1 MRDRPK
7 ASSNRISALA
17 AVLAVALVICLALP
31 KARSRSWFSAVRLYL
46 PLVRQAHHLYLPP
59 GVPSTM
65 AGEQAERQTLFGP
78 ALLAAAAGAP
88 SGFVVR
94 VGEELQLNGQPYTF
108 VGANVSY
115 LASPFF
121 PAELM
126 EEVIATLGARGV
138 QIIRVWAEPWCDLD
152 RVEEML
158 DLGSHYGVRFILT
171 LQDFFGRTDGYWF
184 KEEFKTKGL
193 PHIHNIVPR
202 FAERPEILMWELMNE
217 PTCPA
222 EDADRA
228 CWEALYNW
236 AQVTSQQIKTLD
248 PNHLV
253 AVGTQHAG
261 FEARAIETFHRIH
274 ALPTIDIV
282 SVHGQAGKLEQ
293 GERELERSIAH
304 ELGKPIY
311 FGEVY
316 GFGMD
321 ENCRLLPQATLDGRA
336 AAIASDLHQLTATGI
351 DGYLLWQYAY
361 GAVER
366 EDGSTQHFCGVF
378 DYADGDP
385 VWDVLLG
392 AR

>member
-1 MRDRPK
+1 MRDRFNAP
-7 ASSNRISALA
+7 SNRIAALA
-17 AVLAVALVICLALP
+17 GLLVVALAIGLTLP
-31 KARSRSWFSAVRLYL
+31 VGRAKSWFSVVRLYL
-46 PLVRQAHHLYLPP
+46 PLVRQAHHLYLPA
-59 GVPSTM
+59 GVPSAM
-65 AGEQAERQTLFGP
+65 AGGQAEQQALFGP
-78 ALLAAAAGAP
+78 ALLVAAARAS
-88 SGFVVR
+88 SGFVTR
-94 VGEELQLNGQPYTF
+94 TGEALQLNGQPYTF

-121 PAELM
+121 PAECM
-126 EEVIATLGARGV
+126 EGVIATLAARGV
-138 QIIRVWAEPWCDLD
+138 QVIRVWAEPWCDLD
-152 RVEEML
+152 RVEAML
-158 DLGSHYGVRFILT
+158 DLGSQYGVRFILT
-171 LQDFFGRTDGYWF
+171 LQDFFGRTDGFWF

-222 EDADRA
+222 QDADRA

-236 AQVTSQQIKTLD
+236 AQVTSQEIKTLD

-253 AVGTQHAG
+253 AAGTQHAG
-261 FEARAIETFHRIH
+261 FESRAVETFRRIH
-274 ALPTIDIV
+274 ALPTIDLV
-282 SVHGQAGKLEQ
+282 SVHGQAGKLDQ
-293 GERELERSIAH
+293 GEREQERAMAH

-316 GFGMD
+316 RRGMD
-321 ENCRLLPQATLDGRA
+321 EDCRLLSQAMLDERA
-336 AAIASDLHQLTATGI
+336 TAIAGDLKRLAATGI

-366 EDGSTQHFCGVF
+366 EDGSTQHFCGVY
-378 DYADGDP
+378 DYADADP